1 MAEENTPQK
10 DLSQLSFEDALRA
23 LESIVRRL
31 ESGDVPLDES
41 ISLYAQG
48 EELRK
53 RCTERLQAAEARIS
67 KLTVDAGGATRG
79 LTGRQGLPWH
89 TMAGGRLRN
98 TELRAPTTA
107 SRPTVTPG
115 PTNTSVATQ
124 APSSMRTARSRRGKS
139 D

>member
-1 MAEENTPQK
+1 MPLSCGAGLTRLAANANAEAMAEDSKTEQG

-53 RCTERLQAAEARIS
+53 RCLERLQAAEARIQ
-67 KLTVDAGGATRG
+67 KLTIDPAGAVAGAQPFG
-79 LTGRQGLPWH
+79 
-89 TMAGGRLRN
+89 A
-98 TELRAPTTA
+98 
-107 SRPTVTPG
+107 
-115 PTNTSVATQ
+115 
-124 APSSMRTARSRRGKS
+124 

>member
-1 MAEENTPQK
+1 MSGRAGLTGRAGLVNAGAMAEDSMTQQG
-10 DLSQLSFEDALRA
+10 DMSQLSFEDALRA

-53 RCTERLQAAEARIS
+53 RCLERLQAAEARIQ
-67 KLTVDAGGATRG
+67 KLTVDPNGAV
-79 LTGRQGLPWH
+79 TGAQPFG
-89 TMAGGRLRN
+89 A
-98 TELRAPTTA
+98 
-107 SRPTVTPG
+107 
-115 PTNTSVATQ
+115 
-124 APSSMRTARSRRGKS
+124 

>member
-1 MAEENTPQK
+1 MAEQTPLL
-10 DLSQLSFEDALRA
+10 DPSQMSFEDALRA

-53 RCTERLQAAEARIS
+53 RCTERLQSAEARIQ
-67 KLTVDAGGATRG
+67 KLTVDAGGAV
-79 LTGRQGLPWH
+79 TG
-89 TMAGGRLRN
+89 
-98 TELRAPTTA
+98 
-107 SRPTVTPG
+107 
-115 PTNTSVATQ
+115 TQ
-124 APSSMRTARSRRGKS
+124 PFGA

>member
-1 MAEENTPQK
+1 MAEESMTQAG
-10 DLSQLSFEDALRA
+10 DTSQLSFEDALRA

-53 RCTERLQAAEARIS
+53 QCLARLQAAEARIQ
-67 KLTVDAGGATRG
+67 KITVDPSG
-79 LTGRQGLPWH
+79 
-89 TMAGGRLRN
+89 
-98 TELRAPTTA
+98 
-107 SRPTVTPG
+107 TVTGAQPFG
-115 PTNTSVATQ
+115 A
-124 APSSMRTARSRRGKS
+124 

>member
-1 MAEENTPQK
+1 MTVLGIDHVGLTGRAGLANAGNMAEDSKTEQG
-10 DLSQLSFEDALRA
+10 DMSQLSFEDALRA

-53 RCTERLQAAEARIS
+53 CCLERLAAAEARIQ
-67 KLTVDAGGATRG
+67 KLTIDPSGAV
-79 LTGRQGLPWH
+79 TGAQPFG
-89 TMAGGRLRN
+89 A
-98 TELRAPTTA
+98 
-107 SRPTVTPG
+107 
-115 PTNTSVATQ
+115 
-124 APSSMRTARSRRGKS
+124 

>member
-1 MAEENTPQK
+1 MESLPSDGADLTRLAGLANADIMAEDSKTEQG

-23 LESIVRRL
+23 LETIVRRL

-53 RCTERLQAAEARIS
+53 RCLERLQAAEARIQ
-67 KLTVDAGGATRG
+67 KLTIDPTGAV
-79 LTGRQGLPWH
+79 TGAEPFG
-89 TMAGGRLRN
+89 A
-98 TELRAPTTA
+98 
-107 SRPTVTPG
+107 
-115 PTNTSVATQ
+115 
-124 APSSMRTARSRRGKS
+124 